1 MPLLCRQKNVTC
13 VFVSRKYRVEKLMN
27 LLQRFTHGE
36 IDAFET
42 LVHQF
47 QGDIYAWT
55 VRIVRDP
62 GVAEDLTVE
71 TLWRIYGARHQFRP
85 DGNFGAWARRIATNL
100 AIDHLRRNRSERSLA
115 AEPAGVQR
123 PDPLVQLE
131 IRERIQQ
138 AFRGL
143 PAKLQVAATLA
154 LVEELP
160 YDEIASALGTSVGA
174 VKLRVFRAVRILR
187 KRLRQAGIR
196 PE

>member
-1 MPLLCRQKNVTC
+1 MD
-13 VFVSRKYRVEKLMN
+13 
-27 LLQRFTHGE
+27 LLQRFAHGE

-42 LVHQF
+42 LVRQF

-71 TLWRIYGARHQFRP
+71 TLWRVYRARHQFRP

-100 AIDHLRRNRSERSLA
+100 AIDHLRRNRPVQSFP
-115 AEPAGVQR
+115 AEPVGMLQ
-123 PDPLVQLE
+123 PDPLVRCETQ
-131 IRERIQQ
+131 ERIQQ
-138 AFRGL
+138 AFRRL

-160 YDEIASALGTSVGA
+160 YDEIAGALGTSVSA

-187 KRLRQAGIR
+187 KRLSLAGIR